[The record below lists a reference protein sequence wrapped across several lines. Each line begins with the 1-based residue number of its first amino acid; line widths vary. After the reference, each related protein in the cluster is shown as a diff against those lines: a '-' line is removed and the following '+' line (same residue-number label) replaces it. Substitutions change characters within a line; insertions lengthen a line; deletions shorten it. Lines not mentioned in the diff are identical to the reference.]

1 MGKRIHLFL
10 LALAIG
16 VIQGAAQVT
25 TVRGIVTTEEDGEP
39 VIGASVIVKGTALGT
54 VTDVNGRFEL
64 SGLSPSAT
72 RLLISYIS
80 LMAKEVAIAPQVS
93 VTLKSDT
100 HLLDE
105 VVVTALGISREKK
118 ALGYTAQEVKQ
129 DALVQGKDNNLL
141 NSLSGKIAGVRI
153 TNTQGDVGSSRIV
166 IRGETSIAGE
176 NQPLFIVDGIP
187 VDNSQLNARS
197 SGRDFKNAIADLN
210 PEDIKTLTVLKG
222 PNAAALYGARAAH
235 GAIVITTKGGD
246 KRQKGIGITLHSSTQ
261 VSFVA
266 TLPEFQ
272 NLFGQGAGGRFSY
285 VDGKGA
291 GVNDGVDESWG
302 PRLDIGLLIPQ
313 FDSPLD
319 ADGNRVATPWVSHP
333 NNVRDYFRMGI
344 STNNGISIARGDD
357 KYQFRVG
364 YNYEKQVS
372 IVPDAG
378 TNKTNISLNTDYHL
392 AKWIVV
398 GATANYIVYTAPSL
412 PGSATPSG
420 SNVRSNSPMLQF
432 LWFGRQVDTNSL
444 KADYTRNW
452 NSSYYDNPFWSASY
466 NTQSQERHR
475 LIGDLHAEFRL
486 TDGLHVR
493 FRTSTD
499 WYNDRRKSK
508 VKWGSAG
515 AGSPYG
521 SYAEDAYTVKENNTE
536 VLATYIK
543 QLNKNWG
550 IDALLGFNVRN
561 KQYENNYQA
570 APRLAVA
577 DLYTLTNSRDPLT
590 SSNDFYR
597 LRQYGLY
604 GSIQLDYRRWAFL
617 NITGRNDWS
626 STLPVDN
633 NSYFYPS
640 VTASV
645 LLSEAFGW
653 RSKAVNYLK
662 IRGGWSQVGAD
673 ANPYQLATVFTSETA
688 FNGNPLQSSSTIGM
702 NSNLK
707 PENTSSIEAGFEAA
721 FWDNRLYL
729 DFTYYKT
736 DSRNQ
741 ILKLAT
747 TAASG
752 YTSQVRN
759 AGHIRNRGYEI
770 QLGAVPIQTSKGF
783 RWNLDLNYG
792 ANSSK
797 VVKLDDEGLITSYQ
811 LYSSGIQILAS
822 VGEAYGTLFGT
833 SYVRDANGNVV
844 VDANGLP
851 KISTTNKTL
860 GKFTP
865 DWTGGISN
873 TFSYRSLSL
882 SFLIDASVGGSIFS
896 NTNKTGKYT
905 GVLANTLSGRDAEHG
920 GLWYYTD
927 AMGNNVR
934 LSESPSYSVSS
945 DGLYY
950 AQVNGQ
956 STRVYQDGI
965 MVEGVTESGSKNEEV
980 VSAEKYYHR
989 IYSIAEANVYDASYV
1004 KLREVALSY
1013 RLPRLWTQ
1021 KLHLQE
1027 VSVTLTGRNLWTIYK
1042 SVPNIDPESALTTG
1056 NAQGVEAY
1064 SLPTTRSFGVN
1075 LSVKF

>member
-398 GATANYIVYTAPSL
+398 GATANYIVYTTPSL

-1027 VSVTLTGRNLWTIYK
+1027 ASVTLTGRNLWTIYK

>member
-39 VIGASVIVKGTALGT
+39 VIGASVIVKGTSLGT

-64 SGLSPSAT
+64 SGFPPSAT

-129 DALVQGKDNNLL
+129 NALVQGKDNNLL

-344 STNNGISIARGDD
+344 STNNGISVARGDD

-486 TDGLHVR
+486 TDGLNVR

-702 NSNLK
+702 NPNLK
-707 PENTSSIEAGFEAA
+707 PEKTSSIEAGFEAA
-721 FWDNRLYL
+721 FWDNRLCL

-920 GLWYYTD
+920 GLWYYTA

-934 LSESPSYSVSS
+934 LPESPSYSVSS

-1004 KLREVALSY
+1004 KLREAALSY

-1027 VSVTLTGRNLWTIYK
+1027 ASVTLTGRNLWTIYK

>member
-64 SGLSPSAT
+64 SGLPPSAT

-246 KRQKGIGITLHSSTQ
+246 KRQKGIGITLHSSTP

-344 STNNGISIARGDD
+344 STNNGISVARGDD

-486 TDGLHVR
+486 TDGLNVR

-577 DLYTLTNSRDPLT
+577 DLYTLTNSRDPLI

-702 NSNLK
+702 NPNLK
-707 PENTSSIEAGFEAA
+707 PEKTSSIEAGFEAA

-920 GLWYYTD
+920 GLWYYTA

-934 LSESPSYSVSS
+934 LPESPSYSVSS

-1027 VSVTLTGRNLWTIYK
+1027 ASVTLTGRNLWTIYK

>member
-64 SGLSPSAT
+64 SGLPPSAT

-702 NSNLK
+702 NPNLK
-707 PENTSSIEAGFEAA
+707 PEKTSSIEAGFEAA

-1027 VSVTLTGRNLWTIYK
+1027 ASVTLTGRNLWTIYK

>member
-39 VIGASVIVKGTALGT
+39 VIGASVIVKGTSLGT

-64 SGLSPSAT
+64 SGLPPSAT

-129 DALVQGKDNNLL
+129 NALVQGKDNNLL

-344 STNNGISIARGDD
+344 STNNGISVARGDD

-486 TDGLHVR
+486 TDGLNVR

-702 NSNLK
+702 NPNLK
-707 PENTSSIEAGFEAA
+707 PEKTSSIEAGFEAA

-1027 VSVTLTGRNLWTIYK
+1027 ASVTLTGRNLWTIYK

-1075 LSVKF
+1075 LSVNF

>member
-64 SGLSPSAT
+64 SGLPPSAT

-344 STNNGISIARGDD
+344 STNNGISVARGDD

-702 NSNLK
+702 NPNLK

-1027 VSVTLTGRNLWTIYK
+1027 ASVTLTGRNLWTIYK

>member
-515 AGSPYG
+515 TGSPYG

-1027 VSVTLTGRNLWTIYK
+1027 ASVTLTGRNLWTIYK

>member
-64 SGLSPSAT
+64 SGLPPSAT

-344 STNNGISIARGDD
+344 STNNGISVARGDD

-486 TDGLHVR
+486 TDGLNVR

-577 DLYTLTNSRDPLT
+577 DLYTLTNSRDPLI

-702 NSNLK
+702 NPNLK
-707 PENTSSIEAGFEAA
+707 PEKTSSIEAGFEAA

-989 IYSIAEANVYDASYV
+989 IYSITEANVYDASYV

-1027 VSVTLTGRNLWTIYK
+1027 ASVTLTGRNLWTIYK

>member
-1 MGKRIHLFL
+1 M
-10 LALAIG
+10 
-16 VIQGAAQVT
+16 
-25 TVRGIVTTEEDGEP
+25 
-39 VIGASVIVKGTALGT
+39 
-54 VTDVNGRFEL
+54 
-64 SGLSPSAT
+64 
-72 RLLISYIS
+72 
-80 LMAKEVAIAPQVS
+80 
-93 VTLKSDT
+93 
-100 HLLDE
+100 
-105 VVVTALGISREKK
+105 
-118 ALGYTAQEVKQ
+118 
-129 DALVQGKDNNLL
+129 
-141 NSLSGKIAGVRI
+141 RI

-344 STNNGISIARGDD
+344 STNNGISVARGDD

-486 TDGLHVR
+486 TDGLNVR

-702 NSNLK
+702 NPNLK
-707 PENTSSIEAGFEAA
+707 PEKTSSIEAGFEAA
-721 FWDNRLYL
+721 FWDNRLCL

-797 VVKLDDEGLITSYQ
+797 VVKLDDEGLITSYR

-920 GLWYYTD
+920 GLWYYTA

-934 LSESPSYSVSS
+934 LPESPSYSVSS

-1027 VSVTLTGRNLWTIYK
+1027 ASVTLTGRNLWTIYK

-1056 NAQGVEAY
+1056 NSQGVEAY

>member
-444 KADYTRNW
+444 KAGYTRNW

-1027 VSVTLTGRNLWTIYK
+1027 ASVTLTGRNLWTIYK

>member
-319 ADGNRVATPWVSHP
+319 ADGNRVATSWVSHP

-344 STNNGISIARGDD
+344 STNSGISVARGDD

-934 LSESPSYSVSS
+934 LPESPSYSVSS

-1027 VSVTLTGRNLWTIYK
+1027 ASVTLTGRNLWTIYK

>member
-39 VIGASVIVKGTALGT
+39 VIGASVIVKGTSLGT

-64 SGLSPSAT
+64 SGFPPSAT

-344 STNNGISIARGDD
+344 STNNGISVARGDD

-486 TDGLHVR
+486 TDGLNVR

-702 NSNLK
+702 NPNLK
-707 PENTSSIEAGFEAA
+707 PEKTSSIEAGFEAA
-721 FWDNRLYL
+721 FWDNRLCL

-920 GLWYYTD
+920 GLWYYTA

-934 LSESPSYSVSS
+934 LPESPSYSVSS

-989 IYSIAEANVYDASYV
+989 IYSITEANVYDASYV

-1027 VSVTLTGRNLWTIYK
+1027 ASVTLTGRNLWTIYK

>member
-39 VIGASVIVKGTALGT
+39 VIGASVIVKGTSLGT

-64 SGLSPSAT
+64 SGFPPSAT

-129 DALVQGKDNNLL
+129 NALVQGKDNNLL

-344 STNNGISIARGDD
+344 STNSGISVARGDD

-486 TDGLHVR
+486 TDGLNVR

-702 NSNLK
+702 NPNLK
-707 PENTSSIEAGFEAA
+707 PEKTSSIEAGFEAA
-721 FWDNRLYL
+721 FWDNRLCL

-934 LSESPSYSVSS
+934 LPESPSYSVSS

-1027 VSVTLTGRNLWTIYK
+1027 ASVTLTGRNLWTIYK

>member
-432 LWFGRQVDTNSL
+432 LWFGHQVDTNSL

-702 NSNLK
+702 NPNLK
-707 PENTSSIEAGFEAA
+707 PEKTSSIEAGFEAA

-1027 VSVTLTGRNLWTIYK
+1027 ASVTLTGRNLWTIYK

>member
-64 SGLSPSAT
+64 SGLPPSAT

-319 ADGNRVATPWVSHP
+319 ADGNRVATSWVSHP

-344 STNNGISIARGDD
+344 STNSGISVARGDD

-486 TDGLHVR
+486 TDGLNVR

-934 LSESPSYSVSS
+934 LPESPSYSVSS

-1027 VSVTLTGRNLWTIYK
+1027 ASVTLTGRNLWTIYK

>member
-39 VIGASVIVKGTALGT
+39 VIGASVIVKGTSLGT

-64 SGLSPSAT
+64 SGLPPSAT

-129 DALVQGKDNNLL
+129 NALVQGKDNNLL

-344 STNNGISIARGDD
+344 STNSGISVARGDD

-378 TNKTNISLNTDYHL
+378 NNKTNISLNTDYHL

-486 TDGLHVR
+486 TDGLNVR

-577 DLYTLTNSRDPLT
+577 DLYTLTNSRDPLI

-702 NSNLK
+702 NPNLK
-707 PENTSSIEAGFEAA
+707 PEKTSSIEAGFEAA

-934 LSESPSYSVSS
+934 LPESPSYSVSS

-1027 VSVTLTGRNLWTIYK
+1027 ASVTLTGRNLWTIYK

>member
-39 VIGASVIVKGTALGT
+39 VIGASVIVKGTSLGT

-64 SGLSPSAT
+64 SGLPPSAT

-129 DALVQGKDNNLL
+129 NALVQGKDNNLL

-246 KRQKGIGITLHSSTQ
+246 KRQKGIGITLHSFTQ

-344 STNNGISIARGDD
+344 STNNGISVARGDD

-486 TDGLHVR
+486 TDGLNVR

-702 NSNLK
+702 NPNLK
-707 PENTSSIEAGFEAA
+707 PEKTSSIEAGFEAA

-797 VVKLDDEGLITSYQ
+797 VVKLDDEGLITSYR

-920 GLWYYTD
+920 GLWYYTA

-934 LSESPSYSVSS
+934 LPESPSYSVSS

-1027 VSVTLTGRNLWTIYK
+1027 ASVTLTGRNLWTIYK

>member
-577 DLYTLTNSRDPLT
+577 DLYTLTNSRDPLI

-1027 VSVTLTGRNLWTIYK
+1027 ASVTLTGRNLWTIYK

>member
-39 VIGASVIVKGTALGT
+39 VIGASVIVKGTSLGT

-64 SGLSPSAT
+64 SGLPPSAT

-129 DALVQGKDNNLL
+129 NALVQGKDNNLL

-344 STNNGISIARGDD
+344 STNNGISVARGDD

-486 TDGLHVR
+486 TDGLNVR

-577 DLYTLTNSRDPLT
+577 DLYTLTNSRDPLI

-702 NSNLK
+702 NPNLK
-707 PENTSSIEAGFEAA
+707 PEKTSSIEAGFEAA
-721 FWDNRLYL
+721 FGDNRLYL

-934 LSESPSYSVSS
+934 LPESPSYSVSS

-1027 VSVTLTGRNLWTIYK
+1027 ASVTLTGRNLWTIYK

>member
-39 VIGASVIVKGTALGT
+39 VIGASVIVKGTSLGT

-64 SGLSPSAT
+64 SGLPPSAT

-129 DALVQGKDNNLL
+129 NALVQGKDNNLL

-344 STNNGISIARGDD
+344 STNNGISVARGDD

-486 TDGLHVR
+486 TDGLNVR

-577 DLYTLTNSRDPLT
+577 DLYTLTNSRDPLI

-702 NSNLK
+702 NPNLK
-707 PENTSSIEAGFEAA
+707 PEKTSSIEAGFEAA

-797 VVKLDDEGLITSYQ
+797 VVKLDDEGLITSYR

-1027 VSVTLTGRNLWTIYK
+1027 ASVTLTGRNLWTIYK

>member
-432 LWFGRQVDTNSL
+432 LWFGRQVETNSL

-1027 VSVTLTGRNLWTIYK
+1027 ASVTLTGRNLWTIYK

>member
-39 VIGASVIVKGTALGT
+39 VIGASVIVKGTSLGT

-64 SGLSPSAT
+64 SGFPPSAT

-129 DALVQGKDNNLL
+129 NALLQGKDNNLL

-344 STNNGISIARGDD
+344 STNNGISVARGDD

-452 NSSYYDNPFWSASY
+452 NSSYYDNPFWSTSY

-486 TDGLHVR
+486 TDGLNVR

-577 DLYTLTNSRDPLT
+577 DLYTLTNSRDPLI

-702 NSNLK
+702 NPNLK
-707 PENTSSIEAGFEAA
+707 PEKTSSIEAGFEAA

-1027 VSVTLTGRNLWTIYK
+1027 ASVTLTGRNLWTIYK

>member
-64 SGLSPSAT
+64 SGLPPSAT

-129 DALVQGKDNNLL
+129 NALVQGKDNNLL

-344 STNNGISIARGDD
+344 STNSGISVARGDD

-466 NTQSQERHR
+466 NTQSQERRR

-486 TDGLHVR
+486 TDGLNVR

-702 NSNLK
+702 NPNLK
-707 PENTSSIEAGFEAA
+707 PEKTSSIEAGFEAA

-1027 VSVTLTGRNLWTIYK
+1027 ASVTLTGRNLWTIYK

>member
-64 SGLSPSAT
+64 SGLPPSAT

-302 PRLDIGLLIPQ
+302 PRLDIALLIPQ

-344 STNNGISIARGDD
+344 STNNGISVARGDD

-486 TDGLHVR
+486 TDGLNVR

-673 ANPYQLATVFTSETA
+673 ANPYQLATVFTSETV

-702 NSNLK
+702 NPNLK
-707 PENTSSIEAGFEAA
+707 PEKTSSIEAGFEAA
-721 FWDNRLYL
+721 FWDNRLCL

-920 GLWYYTD
+920 GLWYYTA

-934 LSESPSYSVSS
+934 LPESPSYSVSS

-1027 VSVTLTGRNLWTIYK
+1027 ASVTLTGRNLWTIYK

>member
-39 VIGASVIVKGTALGT
+39 VIGASVIVKGTSLGT

-64 SGLSPSAT
+64 SGFPPSAT

-129 DALVQGKDNNLL
+129 NALVQGKDNNLL

-344 STNNGISIARGDD
+344 STNNGISVARGDD

-452 NSSYYDNPFWSASY
+452 NSSYYDNPFWSTSY

-486 TDGLHVR
+486 TDGLNVR

-577 DLYTLTNSRDPLT
+577 DLYTLTNSRDPLI

-702 NSNLK
+702 NPNLK

-1027 VSVTLTGRNLWTIYK
+1027 ASVTLTGRNLWTIYK